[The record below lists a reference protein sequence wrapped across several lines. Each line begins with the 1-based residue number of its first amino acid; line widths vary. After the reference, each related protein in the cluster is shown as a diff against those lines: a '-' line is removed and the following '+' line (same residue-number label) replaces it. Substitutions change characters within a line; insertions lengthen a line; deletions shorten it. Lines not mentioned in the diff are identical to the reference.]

1 MFSRKDTYYTGP
13 EKNKVP
19 LESNPIV
26 PKLGT
31 KNDLTV
37 EETGRAWDFC
47 VEYKALPQA
56 STRSLTSKSHHSPV
70 NNSYANWCYV
80 IKINK

>member
-13 EKNKVP
+13 EKNKVS
-19 LESNPIV
+19 LGSIPIV

-37 EETGRAWDFC
+37 EENGRARDFC
-47 VEYKALPQA
+47 VEYKA
-56 STRSLTSKSHHSPV
+56 
-70 NNSYANWCYV
+70 
-80 IKINK
+80 